1 MYCNNCGSEMP
12 NGAKFCSNCGTPMA
26 APVEPAI
33 EPTPEPLQ
41 KEIELTAVEEAP
53 RKAIFDEFQWNV
65 SEYPER
71 NLVEKTEDIDLE
83 EQGSVEEELPEN
95 DKEPE
100 ITNASLENFTLFGN
114 STLGYMLH
122 KLR

>member
-1 MYCNNCGSEMP
+1 VG
-12 NGAKFCSNCGTPMA
+12 
-26 APVEPAI
+26 
-33 EPTPEPLQ
+33 
-41 KEIELTAVEEAP
+41 AVEKQ
-53 RKAIFDEFQWNV
+53 RKSTKHKNKTQEVEVVEEQEVSLDDDSPKDSQEFV
-65 SEYPER
+65 
-71 NLVEKTEDIDLE
+71 LTKTEDIDLE

-122 KLR
+122 KLK